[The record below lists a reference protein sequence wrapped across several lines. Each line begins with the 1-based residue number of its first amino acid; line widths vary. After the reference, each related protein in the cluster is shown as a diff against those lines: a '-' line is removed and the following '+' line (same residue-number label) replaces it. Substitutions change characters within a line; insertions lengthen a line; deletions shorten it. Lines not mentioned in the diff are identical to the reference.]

1 MQEQKSRSPFF
12 AGLRLRFVLLYLFG
26 MVVICTAVDS
36 VHAANWLMLQGVE
49 RPGAE
54 VLNFNGFLMADFQDS
69 GGGRLDAGPFKGQTM
84 AKGLVGPGLDSR
96 SEFNIRKFQ
105 FGVRGA
111 LGDDWNYSLRGVT
124 GNNIATRG
132 QHDNG
137 VMLVEASLTWSV
149 APGIRI
155 RAGMFKTPGSEESLA
170 FAPPGNYINL
180 TGATN
185 MLIQERFFRA
195 DGTSPEHANNYSTC
209 SCCRDSGIMLF
220 DALRLDSWEFTYALM
235 LGRGYGLGYSDP
247 NSNPDLYLYAAAERL
262 FGAGRGRWRQ
272 GWKVFAWS
280 QHGQRT
286 LRVGF
291 MQKKHDA
298 SRKRYGIGTT
308 FLSERW
314 RLNAEFI
321 RAKGMIFTGSDAGAV
336 PGAVSNDGNLVSSY
350 NVLVDERA
358 YGWYVDGGYEFI
370 PGLWGCLRYDEVRYA
385 TRSVAEQELCTL
397 TLGLQYYINPKL
409 QIKANYA
416 FRTGS
421 ARRQPSDSV
430 TNQNMENIPDNWGV
444 QLVWAF

>member
-1 MQEQKSRSPFF
+1 
-12 AGLRLRFVLLYLFG
+12 
-26 MVVICTAVDS
+26 
-36 VHAANWLMLQGVE
+36 
-49 RPGAE
+49 
-54 VLNFNGFLMADFQDS
+54 
-69 GGGRLDAGPFKGQTM
+69 
-84 AKGLVGPGLDSR
+84 
-96 SEFNIRKFQ
+96 
-105 FGVRGA
+105 
-111 LGDDWNYSLRGVT
+111 
-124 GNNIATRG
+124 
-132 QHDNG
+132 
-137 VMLVEASLTWSV
+137 
-149 APGIRI
+149 
-155 RAGMFKTPGSEESLA
+155 
-170 FAPPGNYINL
+170 
-180 TGATN
+180 
-185 MLIQERFFRA
+185 
-195 DGTSPEHANNYSTC
+195 
-209 SCCRDSGIMLF
+209 MLF

-298 SRKRYGIGTT
+298 SRERYGIGTT
-308 FLSERW
+308 FLWERW

-321 RAKGMIFTGSDAGAV
+321 RAKGMIFTGGDAGAV